1 MAMSK
6 LIIIRG
12 VPGSGKTTIAK
23 SVPNAVICEAD
34 SFMIDVYTGNYRFDP
49 NKLRDCHRLCLE
61 RARQALEVKRT
72 VVVSNTSIR
81 LWELE
86 PYLALAAHF
95 NVPVHVFRAAGNYQ
109 NIHGVTAN
117 VIARMRANYE
127 PYPGEII
134 VETEE

>member
-1 MAMSK
+1 MSK

-12 VPGSGKTTIAK
+12 LPGSGKTTIAK

-34 SFMIDVYTGNYRFDP
+34 SYMIDRFTGNYRFDP

-61 RARQALEVKRT
+61 RARQALEAKRT

-86 PYLALAAHF
+86 PYFALAAHF
-95 NVPVHVFRAAGNYQ
+95 NVPVHVFRAVGNYQ
-109 NIHGVTAN
+109 NIHN
-117 VIARMRANYE
+117 VSHNTIERMRTNYE
-127 PYPGEII
+127 PYSGEII
-134 VETEE
+134 VETKG

>member
-1 MAMSK
+1 MNK

-12 VPGSGKTTIAK
+12 LPGSGKTTIAK

-34 SFMIDVYTGNYRFDP
+34 SYMIDSFTGNYRFDP

-61 RARQALEVKRT
+61 RARQALEAKRT

-86 PYLALAAHF
+86 PYFALAAHF
-95 NVPVHVFRAAGNYQ
+95 NVPVHVFKAVGNYQ
-109 NIHGVTAN
+109 NIHN
-117 VIARMRANYE
+117 VSYNTIKRMRTNYE
-127 PYPGEII
+127 PYSGEIV
-134 VETEE
+134 VETKG